1 MKRVSNLQ
9 QMIRG
14 ALLIAL
20 GLILPFLFHGVRDAG
35 SIFLP
40 MHIPILIGAF
50 VLEPYYAL
58 CVGVLTPL
66 LSHVFTGMPPFP
78 FVYIMIFELASYGL
92 FISIFYNKFKMSIY
106 PSLISGMILGRLVN
120 ILGTFVLLHIIMS
133 KPFKLSVVASGLFVE
148 GLPGIVIQII
158 LIPIIVYAL
167 EKSLKS
173 STSSY

>member
-20 GLILPFLFHGVRDAG
+20 GLILPVLFHGVRDAG

-66 LSHVFTGMPPFP
+66 LSHVFTGVPPFP

-92 FISIFYNKFKMSIY
+92 FISIFYNKFKMSVY
-106 PSLISGMILGRLVN
+106 SSLISGMILGRLVN
-120 ILGTFVLLHIIMS
+120 IIGTFVLLHIIMS
-133 KPFKLSVVASGLFVE
+133 KPFKLSVVASGLFIK

-167 EKSLKS
+167 QKSLKR

>member
-1 MKRVSNLQ
+1 MRKVSNLQ
-9 QMIRG
+9 QMVR
-14 ALLIAL
+14 ASLLIAL
-20 GLILPFLFHGVRDAG
+20 GLILPYLFHGIKDAG
-35 SIFLP
+35 TVFLP

-50 VLEPYYAL
+50 ILEPYYAL

-92 FISIFYNKFKMSIY
+92 FISIFYNKFKMGIY

-133 KPFKLSVVASGLFVE
+133 KPFKLGLVASGLFLK
-148 GLPGIVIQII
+148 GLPGILIQII
-158 LIPIIVYAL
+158 LIPIIVYAV

-173 STSSY
+173 NTVSY